1 MGQGETMKL
10 NSILAIFF
18 TLLIHSQTN
27 AFALPTQSKLKAE
40 DVAFIELMSDQYNFE
55 GIVKLDNCSG
65 ALVRF
70 ENSDDSSKAMVMTN
84 GHCVSMGPFGGF
96 IKPGEALINKP
107 AKRSFRFLNQDG
119 SMSSNGVNSTQIL
132 YATMT
137 GTDVALYELELTF
150 AQILKK
156 FGVHALT
163 IESQHPSAG
172 EPIQILS
179 GYWQKGYSC
188 EIDGFVFKLK
198 EDDYVWDD
206 SIRYTEGGCKTIHGT
221 SGSPILSARSGKV
234 IGINNTGSDNGEE
247 CTMNNPCEQSN
258 DGSIF
263 VKKGLSYGQQT
274 YRFYGCMNA
283 SGKLDMN
290 TRGCDLL
297 H

>member
-1 MGQGETMKL
+1 MKF
-10 NSILAIFF
+10 NFILAVITFVIFGG
-18 TLLIHSQTN
+18 QTN
-27 AFALPTQSKLKAE
+27 AFALPTQSKLQAE
-40 DVAFIELMSDQYNFE
+40 DFAFFNNMSDNYDFE

-70 ENSDDSSKAMVMTN
+70 ENSNDNDNAMVMTN

-96 IKPGEALINKP
+96 IKPGQAVINK
-107 AKRSFRFLNQDG
+107 AVKRAFRFLNRDG
-119 SMSSNGVNSTQIL
+119 SMSSNGVSSTQIL

-137 GTDVALYELELTF
+137 GTDVALYEVEMSF

-156 FGVHALT
+156 FGVHALVL
-163 IESQHPSAG
+163 ESQHPASG
-172 EPIQILS
+172 EPINILS

-188 EIDGFVFKLK
+188 EINGFVFKLK
-198 EDDYVWDD
+198 EDAYTWDD

-221 SGSPILSARSGKV
+221 SGSPILSARTGKV
-234 IGINNTGSDNGEE
+234 VGINNTGSDDGQQ
-247 CTMNNPCEQSN
+247 CTMNNPCEQST

-263 VKKGLSYGQQT
+263 AQKGLSYGQQT

-283 SGKLDMN
+283 AGKLDMN
-290 TRGCDLL
+290 TRGCELL

>member
-1 MGQGETMKL
+1 MKF
-10 NSILAIFF
+10 NSILAAFTFVIFGV
-18 TLLIHSQTN
+18 QTQ

-40 DVAFIELMSDQYNFE
+40 DLAFFNGMSDNYDFE

-70 ENSDDSSKAMVMTN
+70 ENSNDSDNAMVMTN
-84 GHCVSMGPFGGF
+84 GHCVSMGMFGGF
-96 IKPGEALINKP
+96 IKPGQAVINK
-107 AKRSFRFLNQDG
+107 AVKRSFRFLNRDG
-119 SMSSNGVNSTQIL
+119 SMSSNSVNSTQIL

-137 GTDVALYELELTF
+137 GTDVALYEVEMSF

-156 FGVHALT
+156 FGVHALLM
-163 IESQHPSAG
+163 ESQHPGMG

-198 EDDYVWDD
+198 EDDYTWDD

-221 SGSPILSARSGKV
+221 SGSPILSARTGKV
-234 IGINNTGSDNGEE
+234 IGINNTGSDDGQE
-247 CTMNNPCEQSN
+247 CTMNNPCEQST

-263 VKKGLSYGQQT
+263 AKKGLSYGQQT
-274 YRFYGCMNA
+274 YLFYSCLSA
-283 SGKLDMN
+283 AGKLDMN
-290 TRGCDLL
+290 TRGCGLL